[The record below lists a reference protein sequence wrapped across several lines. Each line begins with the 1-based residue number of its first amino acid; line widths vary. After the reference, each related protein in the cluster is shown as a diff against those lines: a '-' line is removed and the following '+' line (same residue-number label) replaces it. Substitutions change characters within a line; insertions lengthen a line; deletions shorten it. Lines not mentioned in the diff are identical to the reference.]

1 MYDFMAFDIYIRLK
15 EKVLE

>member
-1 MYDFMAFDIYIRLK
+1 MAFDIYIRLK